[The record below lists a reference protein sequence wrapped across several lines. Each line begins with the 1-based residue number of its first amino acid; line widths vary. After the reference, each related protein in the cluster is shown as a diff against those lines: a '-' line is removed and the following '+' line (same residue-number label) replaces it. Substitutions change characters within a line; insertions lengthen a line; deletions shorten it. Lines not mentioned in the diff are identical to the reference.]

1 MRLSI
6 FRIRPFLL
14 VRLLLVVVAFAI
26 VKWSGH
32 LGGRGASSGG
42 VTLLASC
49 PVADAPTLSTVSR
62 AQLSRLRDDVGRVV
76 SFDSRLRPYEQGLV
90 GATVVWSDAEPD
102 AYAALSLGDG
112 VAGSGTDRGR
122 HSTHRRRHSADRRK
136 HGADGDG
143 HGLAAQHV
151 PGGYEMRWWM
161 PNGDDLVADGFLFA
175 SANEAQN
182 FLRQA
187 TKTDCRS
194 RGSVHDAAFPAGG
207 HNLGWV
213 NPDHFAQQDLYIRR
227 DRRVYRV
234 AVVKAGVSDSI
245 ASGAETEAFALVDG
259 LACFLPGT
267 SCRGAAD
274 STPSTISA

>member
-32 LGGRGASSGG
+32 LGGQGAPSGG

-62 AQLSRLRDDVGRVV
+62 AQLLHLRDDVGRVV

-90 GATVVWSDAEPD
+90 GATVAWSDAEPD

-112 VAGSGTDRGR
+112 VAGAGADRGR
-122 HSTHRRRHSADRRK
+122 HGETRGR
-136 HGADGDG
+136 HGADGGG
-143 HGLAAQHV
+143 HSLAAQRV

-161 PNGDDLVADGFLFA
+161 PNGDDLVTDGFVFA
-175 SANEAQN
+175 SANEAQS

-187 TKTDCRS
+187 TKTNCRLRS
-194 RGSVHDAAFPAGG
+194 SVHDASFPAGG
-207 HNLGWV
+207 RNLGWV
-213 NPDHFAQQDLYIRR
+213 NPDHFAQQDLYIQRE
-227 DRRVYRV
+227 RRVYRV

-245 ASGAETEAFALVDG
+245 APHAETEAFALVDG

-267 SCRGAAD
+267 GCRGAAD